1 MTDVSITTE
10 GALPA
15 PRPGPPPGAAGRPL
29 LREEA
34 LRPWLAP
41 LAAATGLSFVLNGPD
56 GRVIMAEGAWPGET
70 ARHVVRV
77 RGSAIAELVVPAG
90 TGEAVVAAVC
100 AALASFA
107 ESREAITDFSR
118 SLATAWKE
126 SNFLYD
132 LAQMLRDVVDVDAA
146 AAIVVGQLARVQR
159 AEQVALAL
167 REDGGW
173 TAVASPPEALSDAA
187 SSAEAWAAAGLHE
200 PGVEWVGDRCAIH
213 VPLLEGDEVLGV
225 LMLTGPAALAH
236 AANMQFL
243 ANVGSQIAQAIRL
256 RYLIQARIDAAQ
268 LRRELELG
276 AELQRNLL
284 PQAPPAYP
292 GVSLAGTC
300 RPAQLVGGDG
310 LDYHVHAAGLDLVI
324 ADVSGHGLAAGLLMS
339 SYLGMMRTL
348 ELAPRTPAELA
359 AIANRR
365 ICREVGL
372 SGQYVT
378 ACHARLSPDRRRLTY
393 AVMGHPAPLLW
404 RGGVV
409 EPLPGAAGLP
419 AGLAEEGRFGEVSV
433 EVMPGDV
440 VVFYTDG
447 LVEARSPEGAMFG
460 REGLMEAIAG
470 APRAAPDLIAHLFA
484 ACEAFTGGQSP
495 LDDQTAI
502 VLHVQ
507 HQE

>member
-1 MTDVSITTE
+1 MS
-10 GALPA
+10 G
-15 PRPGPPPGAAGRPL
+15 PRPEPRAGASADRPL

-41 LAAATGLSFVLNGPD
+41 MARATGLSFALNALD
-56 GRVIMAEGAWPGET
+56 GTAIMAEGALTGAT
-70 ARHVVRV
+70 ARHAVLV
-77 RGSAIAELVVPAG
+77 RGRAIAELVVPEG
-90 TGEAVVAAVC
+90 TRDEVVEAVS
-100 AALASFA
+100 AALGNVA

-146 AAIVVGQLARVQR
+146 AAIIVGQLARVQR

-167 REDGGW
+167 RQDGGW
-173 TAVASPPEALSDAA
+173 TAVASTPEVLADPAGWAEALAA
-187 SSAEAWAAAGLHE
+187 TGLHE
-200 PGVEWVGDRCAIH
+200 PAVEVTGDRCVLH
-213 VPLLEGDEVLGV
+213 VPLLEGEAVLGV
-225 LMLTGPAALAH
+225 LTLKGPTTIAH

-243 ANVGSQIAQAIRL
+243 ANVVSQIAQAIRL
-256 RYLIQARIDAAQ
+256 RFLIQARIDAAQ

-292 GVSLAGTC
+292 GVALAGNC
-300 RPAQLVGGDG
+300 QPAQMVGGDG
-310 LDYHVHAAGLDLVI
+310 LDYHVHAAGLDLVV

-339 SYLGMMRTL
+339 SYLGMLRTL
-348 ELAPRTPAELA
+348 ELAPRSPAELA
-359 AIANRR
+359 AIVNRR

-393 AVMGHPAPLLW
+393 AAMGHPAPLLW

-409 EPLPGAAGLP
+409 APLPAAAGLP
-419 AGLAEEGRFGEVSV
+419 AGLDEEGRFGEVTVDVS
-433 EVMPGDV
+433 PGDV

-460 REGLMEAIAG
+460 REGLMAAIADG
-470 APRAAPDLIAHLFA
+470 PREAPALIAHLFA
-484 ACEAFTGGQSP
+484 ACEAFAGHQSP

-502 VLHVQ
+502 VLHIQ
-507 HQE
+507 NQE

>member
-1 MTDVSITTE
+1 
-10 GALPA
+10 
-15 PRPGPPPGAAGRPL
+15 
-29 LREEA
+29 
-34 LRPWLAP
+34 
-41 LAAATGLSFVLNGPD
+41 
-56 GRVIMAEGAWPGET
+56 MAEGTLSDPT
-70 ARHVVRV
+70 ARHPVQVH
-77 RGSAIAELVVPAG
+77 GLAIAELVVPVG
-90 TGEAVVAAVC
+90 TRDEVVEAVR
-100 AALASFA
+100 AALGSFA
-107 ESREAITDFSR
+107 ESRAAITDFSR

-132 LAQMLRDVVDVDAA
+132 LSQMLRDVVDVDAA

-167 REDGGW
+167 RQDGGW
-173 TAVASPPEALSDAA
+173 TAVASPPETLAAPDGWAEALAA
-187 SSAEAWAAAGLHE
+187 SGLHE
-200 PGVEWVGDRCAIH
+200 PAVEVTGDRCAIH
-213 VPLLEGDEVLGV
+213 MPLLEGEEVLGV
-225 LMLTGPAALAH
+225 LMLKGPTSLAH

-243 ANVGSQIAQAIRL
+243 SNVGSQIAQAIRL
-256 RYLIQARIDAAQ
+256 RFLIQARIDAAQ

-284 PQAPPAYP
+284 PQSPPAYP
-292 GVSLAGTC
+292 GVALAGNC
-300 RPAQLVGGDG
+300 QPAQLVGGDG

-372 SGQYVT
+372 SGQYIT

-393 AVMGHPAPLLW
+393 ASMGHPAPLLW
-404 RGGVV
+404 RGGLIV
-409 EPLPGAAGLP
+409 PLPAAAGLP
-419 AGLAEEGRFGEVSV
+419 AGLADEGRHTEVTV
-433 EVMPGDV
+433 NLMPDDV

-460 REGLMEAIAG
+460 LEGLSAAIAA
-470 APRAAPDLIAHLFA
+470 APREAPDVIARLFA
-484 ACEAFTGGQSP
+484 ACEAFAGGQSP

-502 VLHVQ
+502 VLHIQ
-507 HQE
+507 DQE